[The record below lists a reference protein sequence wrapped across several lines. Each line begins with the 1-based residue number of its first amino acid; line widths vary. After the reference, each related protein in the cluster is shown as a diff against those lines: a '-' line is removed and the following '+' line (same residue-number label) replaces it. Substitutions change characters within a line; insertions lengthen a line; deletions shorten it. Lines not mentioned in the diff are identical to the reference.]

1 MKSHK
6 QLALYKRYVE
16 DLNQV
21 LPGTNPAGGLRG
33 ITWFQF

>member
-1 MKSHK
+1 MKSPK

-21 LPGTNPAGGLRG
+21 LPGKKTAGGQRG
-33 ITWFQF
+33 ITWFEF